1 MRNKIN
7 NMVTK
12 AKGQVISVMTRKY
25 KGIEGI
31 MVVALLCVIAV
42 SLTAMFRTEAGNM
55 IDSIFNTMTTNINS
69 TLFNE
74 FTPTV

>member
-12 AKGQVISVMTRKY
+12 VKGKAISVMSRKDA
-25 KGIEGI
+25 GIEGI

-42 SLTAMFRTEAGNM
+42 SLTALFRTEAGNL